1 MAALGARKMTPRPRN
16 RIASCRLAVRAAGGL
31 GSCQHQ
37 QQLVYK
43 DAKYAGGIGT
53 AFHSFVPATRE
64 GRWVQWEAEAG
75 WVSRAVQVVHAMQS
89 KTQEKQRLL
98 PAGSGGSKLGRAGSH
113 SAMSRAV
120 MWWLFYFGSKQTQLF
135 PILSSLQGFHSSC
148 SEECPG
154 SVGKS

>member
-64 GRWVQWEAEAG
+64 GRGQWEAEPG
-75 WVSRAVQVVHAMQS
+75 WVYRAAQVVHARQS
-89 KTQEKQRLL
+89 
-98 PAGSGGSKLGRAGSH
+98 
-113 SAMSRAV
+113 
-120 MWWLFYFGSKQTQLF
+120 
-135 PILSSLQGFHSSC
+135 
-148 SEECPG
+148 
-154 SVGKS
+154 